1 MNGPAILKPAYRI
14 ETERLVLRC
23 WDPKDAVMMQ
33 SAAAESKEHLL
44 HFMRWAAEEPQT
56 VEQKVELTRRF
67 RSRFDSGEDYVYGIF
82 NRDESRVLGGTG
94 LHTRL
99 KGNALEI
106 GYWLHKDFINQGL
119 ITESTAALTKVAFEL
134 YNVERLEIH
143 CSVQNYASAAIP
155 RKLGYTHEATRRGL
169 GYANGRSTDSM
180 IWTLLI
186 DEYPN
191 TQSIGAKLRV
201 FDVVGNSLV

>member
-1 MNGPAILKPAYRI
+1 MNGPAIFKAAYRI

-23 WDPKDAVMMQ
+23 WDPKDAIMMQ
-33 SAAAESKEHLL
+33 AAAAESREHLL
-44 HFMRWAAEEPQT
+44 PFMPWAAEEPQT
-56 VEQKVELTRRF
+56 IDQKVELTRRF

-94 LHTRL
+94 LHTRI

-119 ITESTAALTKVAFEL
+119 ATETTAALTKVAFEL
-134 YNVERLEIH
+134 YHVERLEIH
-143 CSVQNYASAAIP
+143 CSVQNHASAAIP

-169 GYANGRSTDSM
+169 GYANGKTSDAM
-180 IWTLLI
+180 IWTLLAS
-186 DEYPN
+186 EYAN
-191 TQSIGAKLRV
+191 TDSVSANVRA
-201 FDVVGNSLV
+201 FDVVGNSLL

>member
-1 MNGPAILKPAYRI
+1 
-14 ETERLVLRC
+14 
-23 WDPKDAVMMQ
+23 MQ

-44 HFMRWAAEEPQT
+44 PFMPWAAEEPQT
-56 VEQKVELTRRF
+56 VDQKVELTRRF

-82 NRDESRVLGGTG
+82 NPDESRVLGGTG
-94 LHTRL
+94 LHTRI

-134 YNVERLEIH
+134 YHVERLEIH
-143 CSVQNYASAAIP
+143 CSVQNHASSAIP

-169 GYANGRSTDSM
+169 AYANGRNTDSM
-180 IWTLLI
+180 IWTLLA

-191 TQSIGAKLRV
+191 TDSIAAKIRV
-201 FDVVGNSLV
+201 FDVVANSLL

>member
-1 MNGPAILKPAYRI
+1 MNGPALLKPAYRI

-33 SAAAESKEHLL
+33 AAAAESKEHLL
-44 HFMRWAAEEPQT
+44 PFMPWAAEEPQT

-82 NRDESRVLGGTG
+82 NQSESRVLGGTG
-94 LHTRL
+94 LHTRI

-106 GYWLHKDFINQGL
+106 GYWLHRDFIHQGL
-119 ITESTAALTKVAFEL
+119 ATEATAALTKVAFDL
-134 YNVERLEIH
+134 YHVERLEIH
-143 CSVQNYASAAIP
+143 CSVQNQASAAIP

-169 GYANGRSTDSM
+169 GYANGRNTDAM
-180 IWTLLI
+180 IWTLLA
-186 DEYPN
+186 DEYPH
-191 TQSIGAKLRV
+191 TISTAAKLRA
-201 FDVVGNSLV
+201 FDVVGNSLL

>member
-1 MNGPAILKPAYRI
+1 MNGPAIFKAAYRI

-33 SAAAESKEHLL
+33 AAAAESKEHLL
-44 HFMRWAAEEPQT
+44 PFMPWAAEEPQT
-56 VEQKVELTRRF
+56 VDQKVELTRRF

-82 NRDESRVLGGTG
+82 NPDESRVLGGTG
-94 LHTRL
+94 LHTRI

-119 ITESTAALTKVAFEL
+119 ATETTAALTKVAFEL
-134 YNVERLEIH
+134 YHVERLEIH
-143 CSVQNYASAAIP
+143 CTVQNHASAAIP

-169 GYANGRSTDSM
+169 GYANGKTSDAM
-180 IWTLLI
+180 IWTLLGS
-186 DEYPN
+186 EYPN
-191 TQSIGAKLRV
+191 TASVSAKVRA
-201 FDVVGNSLV
+201 FDVVGNSLL

>member
-1 MNGPAILKPAYRI
+1 MNGPAIFKAAYRI

-33 SAAAESKEHLL
+33 AAAAESKEHLL
-44 HFMRWAAEEPQT
+44 PFMPWAAEEPQT
-56 VEQKVELTRRF
+56 VDQKVELTRRF

-82 NRDESRVLGGTG
+82 NPDESRVLGGTG
-94 LHTRL
+94 LHTRI

-119 ITESTAALTKVAFEL
+119 ATETTAALTKVAFEL
-134 YNVERLEIH
+134 YHVERLEIH
-143 CSVQNYASAAIP
+143 CTVQNHASAAIP

-169 GYANGRSTDSM
+169 GYANGKTSDAM
-180 IWTLLI
+180 IWTLLAS
-186 DEYPN
+186 EYPN
-191 TQSIGAKLRV
+191 TDSVSANVRA
-201 FDVVGNSLV
+201 FDVVGNSLL

>member
-14 ETERLVLRC
+14 QTKRLLLRC
-23 WDPKDAVMMQ
+23 WDPKDAPMMQ

-44 HFMRWAAEEPQT
+44 PFMPWATEEPQT

-82 NRDESRVLGGTG
+82 HPDESRVLGGTG

-134 YNVERLEIH
+134 YHVERLEIH
-143 CSVQNYASAAIP
+143 CSVQNHASAAIP

-169 GYANGRSTDSM
+169 GYANGRNTDAM
-180 IWTLLI
+180 IWTLMA
-186 DEYPN
+186 DEYPK
-191 TQSIGAKLRV
+191 TASKTAQVRA
-201 FDVVGNSLV
+201 FDVVGLHLL

>member
-1 MNGPAILKPAYRI
+1 MNGPAIVKAAYRI

-23 WDPKDAVMMQ
+23 WDPKDAAMMQ
-33 SAAAESKEHLL
+33 SAAAESKAHLL
-44 HFMRWAAEEPQT
+44 PFMPWANEEPQT

-82 NRDESRVLGGTG
+82 NPDEARVLGGTG

-134 YNVERLEIH
+134 YHVERLEIH
-143 CSVQNYASAAIP
+143 CAVQNHASAAIP

-169 GYANGRSTDSM
+169 GYANGKTSDAM
-180 IWTLLI
+180 IWTLLS
-186 DEYPN
+186 DEYRN
-191 TQSIGAKLRV
+191 TLSPSAKIRV
-201 FDVVGNSLV
+201 FDVVGNSLL

>member
-1 MNGPAILKPAYRI
+1 MNGPAIFKAAYRI

-33 SAAAESKEHLL
+33 AAAAESKEHLL
-44 HFMRWAAEEPQT
+44 PFMPWATEEPQT
-56 VEQKVELTRRF
+56 VDQKVELTRRF

-82 NRDESRVLGGTG
+82 NPDESRVLGGTG
-94 LHTRL
+94 LHTRI

-119 ITESTAALTKVAFEL
+119 ATETTAALTKVAFEL
-134 YNVERLEIH
+134 YHVERLEIH
-143 CSVQNYASAAIP
+143 CTVQNHASAAIP

-169 GYANGRSTDSM
+169 GYANGKASDAM
-180 IWTLLI
+180 IWTLLGS
-186 DEYPN
+186 EYP
-191 TQSIGAKLRV
+191 TTASVSAKVRA
-201 FDVVGNSLV
+201 FDVVGNSLL